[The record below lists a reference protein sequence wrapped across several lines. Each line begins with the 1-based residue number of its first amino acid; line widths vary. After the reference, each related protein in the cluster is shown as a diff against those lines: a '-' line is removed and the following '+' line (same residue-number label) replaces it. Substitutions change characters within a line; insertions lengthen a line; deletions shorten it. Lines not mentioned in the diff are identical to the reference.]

1 MPFNTLLL
9 SGCLLPGK
17 TSYRED
23 GVEIRVQPT
32 TGETVLFFSIDPEK
46 NPNCKLRQLLGLN
59 KEGMK
64 SCDLIVFYATDSK
77 NIICFVELKGS
88 KIDVAKE
95 QVINT
100 YKYFTKFL
108 KKSEP
113 LLTFIP
119 KAYIKFD
126 SSLPQETDKYK
137 QQLKDTFGEG
147 NYDINRDSDLGK
159 FLRDVPYQP
168 KGKKKKGK

>member
-17 TSYRED
+17 TSHKED
-23 GVEIRVQPT
+23 GVEIRVEPT
-32 TGETVLFFSIDPEK
+32 TGETVLFFSIDSEK
-46 NPNCKLRQLLGLN
+46 NPNCKLRQLLGLDQA
-59 KEGMK
+59 GMK

-77 NIICFVELKGS
+77 KIICFVELKGS

-100 YKYFTKFL
+100 YNYFKNCL
-108 KKSEP
+108 KKAETS
-113 LLTFIP
+113 LKFIP

-126 SSLPQETDKYK
+126 SSLPKELDKYK
-137 QQLKDTFGEG
+137 QELKATFGEG
-147 NYDINRDSDLGK
+147 NYVISRDSDLGK